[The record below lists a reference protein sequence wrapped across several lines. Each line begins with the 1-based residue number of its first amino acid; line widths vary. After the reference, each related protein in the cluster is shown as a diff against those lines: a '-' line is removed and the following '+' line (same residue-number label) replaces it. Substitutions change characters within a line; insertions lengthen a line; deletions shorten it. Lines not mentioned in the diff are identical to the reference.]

1 MSLKSVLKRKFKIKN
16 PIVAIKK
23 KKNKSKNVLYMTS
36 ADTYIK
42 TDADDISRE
51 YSVTDNDQN
60 QDISTKNL
68 FNGEN
73 GDENN
78 MNNDGSI
85 ESTTEIK
92 RNKKKRKS
100 TENDKSLEHEV
111 PIKKRVTFAADVK
124 SEKEDQKSSASS
136 LKLISLNKRKK
147 LNYIKKLKAKKNKQ
161 KNAKKCEENATA
173 RSTPRQERAIEYLMQ
188 WKNDRANWKF
198 KKIYQLWLIKN
209 TYDTLKISKE
219 HFDTLVEYLQTIEGK
234 SRSIILQSANSV
246 VLEFSSSNE
255 GQQELNSSQ
264 EVKYQRARTIIQ
276 MFD

>member
-1 MSLKSVLKRKFKIKN
+1 MSLKSVLKKKFKIKN
-16 PIVAIKK
+16 PIVAMKK
-23 KKNKSKNVLYMTS
+23 KKNKSKHVTPS

-42 TDADDISRE
+42 TDADDICKEPSI
-51 YSVTDNDQN
+51 TDKEQN
-60 QDISTKNL
+60 QHTAPENL
-68 FNGEN
+68 FIGEN
-73 GDENN
+73 GDEKN
-78 MNNDGSI
+78 MNNDESI
-85 ESTTEIK
+85 KSTTEIK

-100 TENDKSLEHEV
+100 TDNDKSLEYEV

-124 SEKEDQKSSASS
+124 SEKDDQKSSASN

-147 LNYIKKLKAKKNKQ
+147 LNYIKKLKSKKNKQ

-173 RSTPRQERAIEYLMQ
+173 ISTPRQERAVEYLMQ
-188 WKNDRANWKF
+188 WKNDRTNWKF

-209 TYDTLKISKE
+209 TYDHLKVSKE

-234 SRSIILQSANSV
+234 SRSIILQNANTV
-246 VLEFSSSNE
+246 VSEFSSSNE

>member
-173 RSTPRQERAIEYLMQ
+173 ISTPRQERAIEYLMQ

-209 TYDTLKISKE
+209 TYDTLKVSN
-219 HFDTLVEYLQTIEGK
+219 LVYLK
-234 SRSIILQSANSV
+234 
-246 VLEFSSSNE
+246 
-255 GQQELNSSQ
+255 
-264 EVKYQRARTIIQ
+264 K
-276 MFD
+276 

>member
-1 MSLKSVLKRKFKIKN
+1 MSLKSVLKKKFKIKN

-23 KKNKSKNVLYMTS
+23 KKNKSKHVLYSPS

-42 TDADDISRE
+42 TDADDISKE
-51 YSVTDNDQN
+51 HSITDKEQN
-60 QDISTKNL
+60 QDTPTKNL
-68 FNGEN
+68 FNGKIS
-73 GDENN
+73 DEKI
-78 MNNDGSI
+78 MNNDGS
-85 ESTTEIK
+85 IK

-100 TENDKSLEHEV
+100 DDDKSLEHEV

-173 RSTPRQERAIEYLMQ
+173 ISTPRQERAVEYLMQ
-188 WKNDRANWKF
+188 WKNDRTHWKF

-209 TYDTLKISKE
+209 TYDSLKA
-219 HFDTLVEYLQTIEGK
+219 
-234 SRSIILQSANSV
+234 SILLYTNKFLIL
-246 VLEFSSSNE
+246 LC
-255 GQQELNSSQ
+255 
-264 EVKYQRARTIIQ
+264 Y
-276 MFD
+276 